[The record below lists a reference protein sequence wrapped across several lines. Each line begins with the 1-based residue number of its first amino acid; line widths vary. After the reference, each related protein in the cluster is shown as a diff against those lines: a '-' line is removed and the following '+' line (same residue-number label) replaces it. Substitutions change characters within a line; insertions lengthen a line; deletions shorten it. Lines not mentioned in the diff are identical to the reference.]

1 VLYNKYEKKSKEV
14 QLEIL
19 KNIHIFLIPTKE
31 NQKKSEYLLLKQK
44 VIKQNMMILKAKLT
58 KPLFSYTKIV
68 K

>member
-1 VLYNKYEKKSKEV
+1 VLYNKYEKKAKEV

-19 KNIHIFLIPTKE
+19 KNIHVFLIPTKE